1 MVLGVPSSRRIVQE
15 VPVASDVGA
24 VFAATFWVRLGCG
37 LGFVSGPAAVEYSWS
52 LGASTDV
59 LDSTLHVKG

>member
-1 MVLGVPSSRRIVQE
+1 
-15 VPVASDVGA
+15 VASDVGA